1 MRVVRWIRTMIFLSL
16 LVLALAAC
24 GSNGS
29 HDSQRSTADPG
40 PANGSGEDTPF
51 PATLSPAAVHLQRD
65 YESLRESRQKISD
78 IWEGLATG
86 TQVRCG
92 EYPDVMS
99 PETLTAEGDPALEP
113 LATLLHSAAIDI
125 DEAINLW
132 KAECTRPRANP
143 SPDVIDKGRLAV
155 RAAGDALNQAQELL
169 ATFQE

>member
-1 MRVVRWIRTMIFLSL
+1 MSVVRWTRTILLCL
-16 LVLALAAC
+16 LVLTWAAC
-24 GSNGS
+24 SSNGS
-29 HDSQRSTADPG
+29 HHNQRSTAVPG
-40 PANGSGEDTPF
+40 PANSGDNTPLS
-51 PATLSPAAVHLQRD
+51 ATVSPAAVHLQRD
-65 YESLRESRQKISD
+65 YESLRESHQKISD
-78 IWEGLATG
+78 VWESLAIG
-86 TQVRCG
+86 TQVQCG
-92 EYPDVMS
+92 DYPDVMS
-99 PETLTAEGDPALEP
+99 PETITAEGDPAFEP